1 MTQEEILKMLERRDP
16 GAIHMLIQHYGAYCC
31 SIVMRILPDEQDVN
45 ECCNDVWLQVWQH
58 IPPMKPLNLKLYI
71 GKTARNLALH
81 RLEHNNAQ
89 KRSAIVLQLDEL
101 AQVIPDHAQNIQVDK
116 YVLQEILRDFLS
128 GLSQESRQVFIL
140 RYWYGETVEEIAKR
154 FHCSTGRIS
163 IMLFRTRKKLRNI
176 LEKEDF
182 CCE

>member
-1 MTQEEILKMLERRDP
+1 MTQEEILEMLEQRDP
-16 GAIHMLIQHYGAYCC
+16 EAIHTLIQQYGAYCR
-31 SIVMRILPDEQDVN
+31 SIVMRILSDDEDVN

-58 IPPMKPLNLKLYI
+58 IPPQKPLDLKLYI

-81 RLEHNNAQ
+81 RLEYHNAQ
-89 KRSAIVLQLDEL
+89 KRSAIVVQLDEL
-101 AQVIPDHAQNIQVDK
+101 AQVIPDHMQNIQVDK
-116 YVLQEILRDFLS
+116 FVLQEMLRDFLWS
-128 GLSQESRQVFIL
+128 LPQESRQVFVL

-163 IMLFRTRKKLRNI
+163 IILFRTRKKLRKI

-182 CCE
+182 CFE